1 MDRGAWDE
9 RYAGAELVWSAEPN
23 RFFAEEVGHLPPARA
38 LDVACG
44 EGRNAVWL
52 AERGWTVTGV
62 DFSGVA
68 LGKGRQLAERRGV
81 EVTWVEADVV
91 TDGLPAG
98 PFELV
103 ALCYLHLPA
112 ADRAAVTRRAARAV
126 APGGSL
132 VVVAHARANLDG
144 GFGGPQDPA
153 LLAEPDEVVADLDG
167 NGLEVERSVHLSR
180 RVETADGP
188 RTALDLLVRARRP

>member
-1 MDRGAWDE
+1 MDRRAWDE

-23 RFFAEEVGHLPPARA
+23 RFLAEEVGHLLPGRA

-52 AERGWTVTGV
+52 AERGWAVTGV

-68 LGKGRQLAERRGV
+68 LDKGRQLAERRGV
-81 EVTWVEADVV
+81 AVDWVEADVV
-91 TDGLPAG
+91 ADDLPAG

-112 ADRAAVTRRAARAV
+112 ADRAAVTRRAASTV

-132 VVVAHARANLDG
+132 VMVAHARANLDR

-167 NGLEVERSVHLSR
+167 TGLEVERSGHVAR
-180 RVETADGP
+180 RVETADGVC
-188 RTALDLLVRARRP
+188 TALDLLVSARRT